1 MLRLDMSEY
10 MERHTVS
17 KLIGSPPGY
26 VGFEEGGM
34 LTEAIRRRP
43 FTVVLFDEIEK
54 AHPDIFNI
62 LLQLFEDGHLTDS
75 QGRRVSFKNA
85 LIIMTSN
92 VGSLAIAKGRHGS
105 IGFILDDDEEAAS
118 YTGMKALVVEELK
131 NYFRPEL
138 LNRIDEIVIFRQLE
152 KAQMMEILN
161 LMLQD
166 LKSRLVALGVGLEV
180 SEPVKELICK
190 QGYDPAY
197 GARPLRR
204 TVTEIVEDPLSE
216 AFLAGSFKPGDTA
229 FVVLD
234 DTGNPSVRTK
244 PDSSTIRV
252 TDKTSIA

>member
-1 MLRLDMSEY
+1 
-10 MERHTVS
+10 
-17 KLIGSPPGY
+17 
-26 VGFEEGGM
+26 
-34 LTEAIRRRP
+34 
-43 FTVVLFDEIEK
+43 
-54 AHPDIFNI
+54 
-62 LLQLFEDGHLTDS
+62 
-75 QGRRVSFKNA
+75 
-85 LIIMTSN
+85 MTSN
-92 VGSLAIAKGRHGS
+92 VGSSAIAKGRHGS
-105 IGFILDDDEEAAS
+105 IGFILDDDEDEAS
-118 YTGMKALVVEELK
+118 YAGMKAMVVEELK

-161 LMLQD
+161 LMLQY

-180 SEPVKELICK
+180 SEPVKELICR

-244 PDSSTIRV
+244 PDSSTVRV
-252 TDKTSIA
+252 TDKKSIA

>member
-1 MLRLDMSEY
+1 EESMLRLDMSEY

-92 VGSLAIAKGRHGS
+92 VGSTAIAKGRHGS
-105 IGFILDDDEEAAS
+105 IGFILEDDKEAAS
-118 YTGMKALVVEELK
+118 YTGMKSL
-131 NYFRPEL
+131 
-138 LNRIDEIVIFRQLE
+138 
-152 KAQMMEILN
+152 
-161 LMLQD
+161 
-166 LKSRLVALGVGLEV
+166 
-180 SEPVKELICK
+180 
-190 QGYDPAY
+190 
-197 GARPLRR
+197 
-204 TVTEIVEDPLSE
+204 
-216 AFLAGSFKPGDTA
+216 
-229 FVVLD
+229 
-234 DTGNPSVRTK
+234 
-244 PDSSTIRV
+244 
-252 TDKTSIA
+252 